1 MRKRI
6 EPGHWSVTALST
18 VADVIKGRKPHSF
31 GKGANNAL
39 PYLEASYIRGQSSPQ
54 FIAADE
60 AAALVIADDTDS
72 LILWDGANA
81 GEIFRGQPGVVAS
94 TMACAR
100 TKTSHILPDYLY
112 FFLLMNSQRLRET
125 TAGSTVPHVR
135 ANVLRDLQIPTP
147 PLPVQERI
155 VQILQEADEIRRK
168 CKQALELADKI
179 LPALFLEM
187 FGDPIAN
194 PRNWPTYPLGKCALI
209 KRGLSKRPSPQ
220 GNIPIVRIK
229 NLTLEGL
236 DLSWSEFVEA
246 TDEEVERGRLAD
258 GDIIF
263 SPLNGSLNHLAKS
276 DIFYAQDGKTWVLD
290 SNLCAFRANKEVI
303 RPLFLA
309 TWLSLPQVLEYFRT
323 RLAVRT
329 SGGQWLLKNSTFS
342 AIPVPIPPLSQ
353 QDFFVQQAEEYL
365 RCKADMRT
373 GLECAEKVF
382 SSILSRA
389 FTGELT
395 AEWEE
400 ANAEWIAKQQAFYER
415 LPGLVLLAL
424 LAEKARRASSR
435 TTEVLVTALMK
446 YAFLLQME
454 GSLHRRLYRFVPYHY
469 GPLAKE
475 LYTDLQKLQEEG
487 LARVTNDTEEGKTRI
502 ILADPD
508 KVEQTLASLPDDL
521 KEDVASII
529 DTYGDLDHNTLLN
542 TVYDKY
548 PAYARQSRLR
558 KRSK

>member
-18 VADVIKGRKPHSF
+18 VADVIKGRKPYSF

-39 PYLEASYIRGQSSPQ
+39 PYLEASYIRGQSSPL

-135 ANVLRDLQIPTP
+135 ANVLRDLQISIP

-179 LPALFLEM
+179 PSSLFLEM
-187 FGDPIAN
+187 FGDPATN
-194 PRNWPTYPLGKCALI
+194 PKGWSVEPIDKLVYFDTVQIKPEPGHTYMYLAPEHIESNTGNYSGPYPTDGSELGSSKYVFTTEHVLYCKLRPYLNKVVLPHTEGICSTELVPLRPGPKLLREFLAIYLRLPFFVSTAVQKSQGTKMPRFSPEHMKREQMIVAPIPLQQSFCMQVNQLMGVVRAL
-209 KRGLSKRPSPQ
+209 K
-220 GNIPIVRIK
+220 
-229 NLTLEGL
+229 
-236 DLSWSEFVEA
+236 EA
-246 TDEEVERGRLAD
+246 AALAD
-258 GDIIF
+258 SAF
-263 SPLNGSLNHLAKS
+263 QSL
-276 DIFYAQDGKTWVLD
+276 
-290 SNLCAFRANKEVI
+290 
-303 RPLFLA
+303 
-309 TWLSLPQVLEYFRT
+309 
-323 RLAVRT
+323 
-329 SGGQWLLKNSTFS
+329 
-342 AIPVPIPPLSQ
+342 
-353 QDFFVQQAEEYL
+353 
-365 RCKADMRT
+365 
-373 GLECAEKVF
+373 
-382 SSILSRA
+382 LSRA

-415 LPGLVLLAL
+415 VPRLVLLAL
-424 LAEKARRASSR
+424 LAEKARRANSR

-454 GSLHRRLYRFVPYHY
+454 GSLHRRLYHFVPYHY
-469 GPLAKE
+469 GPFAKE
-475 LYTDLQKLQEEG
+475 LYTDLEKLQEEG
-487 LARVTNDTEEGKTRI
+487 LARVTSNTEEGKTRI
-502 ILADPD
+502 VLAAPD
-508 KVEQTLASLPDDL
+508 KVEETLASLPDDL

-529 DTYGDLDHNTLLN
+529 DAYGDLDHDTLLN